1 MAIGEREVVFWN
13 FVELNWTNNFEGE
26 GREKKR
32 KPIAM
37 GKCEG
42 RSVICVLV
50 MERALISLYCLLV
63 KLKELS

>member
-1 MAIGEREVVFWN
+1 LAIGEREVVFWN

-50 MERALISLYCLLV
+50 MECSPC
-63 KLKELS
+63 